1 MSEIDIAIIG
11 AGPYGLAAAAHLRRA
26 GAEVAVLG
34 DPMSFWRGMPK
45 GMLLRSNWTAT
56 CIGEYEGPLSL
67 DAYRTATGA
76 SFGKPVP
83 LERFIDYGT
92 WVAGQVAPDADRRTV
107 ARLEGD
113 GAGFRLLLAGGE
125 QGEHD
130 AELRA
135 RRVVVAA
142 GIAPFANRPPVAE
155 GLPPELVSH
164 SSEHQDL
171 GRFSGRRVLVVGGG
185 QSALESAALLHE
197 GGAQV
202 EVIARADH
210 LNWLHG
216 GKYHR
221 LLGRF
226 APLFYAPTD
235 VGPLGLSRLVAVPGA
250 FTALPR
256 RLQEPLAYR
265 SIRPAAA
272 TWLDPRLRDV
282 PITLSRSVASL
293 TPQAGELL
301 VTLSNGDQR
310 TVDHLLLGTGYRVDI
325 ARYPFLA
332 PALLDRI
339 KRVSGYPVLGPG
351 MQSSVPGL
359 HFLGA
364 PAAWSFGPTM
374 RFVSGGW
381 YTASALTK
389 VVTGAAHGTG
399 KPGSR
404 PAARPPVSTASDNR

>member
-1 MSEIDIAIIG
+1 MSDIDIAIIG

-34 DPMSFWRGMPK
+34 DPMSFWRSMPK

-67 DAYRTATGA
+67 DSYRTATGA
-76 SFGKPVP
+76 KFDKPVP
-83 LERFIDYGT
+83 LDRFIDYGT
-92 WVAGQVAPDADRRTV
+92 WVAGQVVPDADRRTV
-107 ARLEGD
+107 EQLEGD
-113 GAGFRLLLAGGE
+113 GAGFRLRLAGGE
-125 QGEHD
+125 QGERE

-142 GIAPFANRPPVAE
+142 GIAPFANRPPAAD

-235 VGPLGLSRLVAVPGA
+235 VGPLGLSRLVAVPAA

-265 SIRPAAA
+265 SIRPAGA
-272 TWLDPRLRDV
+272 TWLGPRLRDV
-282 PITLSRSVASL
+282 PITLSRSVSSL

-301 VTLSNGDQR
+301 VTLSNGEKR
-310 TVDHLLLGTGYRVDI
+310 AVDHLLLGTGYRVDI

-339 KRVSGYPVLGPG
+339 ERASGYPVLGPG
-351 MQSSVPGL
+351 LQSSVPGL

-381 YTASALTK
+381 YSANALTK
-389 VVTGAAHGTG
+389 ALTRVRHGAG

-404 PAARPPVSTASDNR
+404 LAARPPVSTPSESR

>member
-67 DAYRTATGA
+67 DSYRAATGA
-76 SFGKPVP
+76 KFDKPVP

-107 ARLEGD
+107 ERLEAD
-113 GAGFRLLLAGGE
+113 GAGFRLQLAGGA
-125 QGEHD
+125 QGEHE

-142 GIAPFANRPPVAE
+142 GIAPFANLPPAAD

-171 GRFSGRRVLVVGGG
+171 SRFSGRRVLVVGGG